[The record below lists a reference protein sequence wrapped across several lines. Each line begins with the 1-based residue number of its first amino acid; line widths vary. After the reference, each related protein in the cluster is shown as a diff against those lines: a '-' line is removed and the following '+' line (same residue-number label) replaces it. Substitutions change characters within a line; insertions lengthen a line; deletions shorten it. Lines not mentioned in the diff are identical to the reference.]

1 MMKHFDIRIA
11 LLFILLI
18 LSRVTLATSP
28 LDVALSNF
36 QNGQYD
42 PALEDFRIL
51 HSESPED
58 PDLTFYLA
66 RSLYRKLELKTAQT
80 LLTKSLKAYPDHV
93 ESHYLLGSVQ
103 LSLVP
108 EVNIFRKAGL
118 AKKSVNSWEQAVELD
133 PSHAEALYGVAS
145 FYSSAPAIVGGDK
158 NLGEEKIMDLQRLSA
173 PWADLTRASIAARE
187 EQFEESEELFKKAIS
202 GIPQRA
208 FPVLMLANLYLIQE
222 NHEAALQTLEQ
233 YQKRDKTWND
243 PGEEQ
248 TALVAGKIYRG
259 LNRTEEAIQS
269 FERVKRGVSTRGM
282 KTQAEE
288 ALDALNA
295 R

>member
-1 MMKHFDIRIA
+1 MMSHFRTRLA

-18 LSRVTLATSP
+18 VSRLTLANSP
-28 LDVALSNF
+28 LDVALSKF
-36 QNGQYD
+36 QNGEYD
-42 PALEDFRIL
+42 AALEHFRVL

-58 PDLTFYLA
+58 PDLTFFLA
-66 RSLYRKLELKTAQT
+66 RSLYRKLELKAAQS
-80 LLTKSLKAYPDHV
+80 LLTKSLKAHPEHV

-145 FYSSAPAIVGGDK
+145 FYASAPAIVGGDK
-158 NLGEEKIMDLQRLSA
+158 TLGEEKIMDLQKLSS

-187 EQFEESEELFKKAIS
+187 EQFEKSEQLFKDAIR

-208 FPVLMLANLYLIQE
+208 FPTLMLASLYLQQE

-233 YQKRDKTWND
+233 YKKRDKTWND

-259 LNRTEEAIQS
+259 LNRTQDAIKS
-269 FERVKRGVSTRGM
+269 FELVKRGVASRNM
-282 KTQAEE
+282 IKQAEE
-288 ALDALNA
+288 ALDELYAL
-295 R
+295 

>member
-1 MMKHFDIRIA
+1 MMKHFHIRIA

-36 QNGQYD
+36 QNGKYD
-42 PALEDFRIL
+42 AALEDFRTL

-208 FPVLMLANLYLIQE
+208 FPVLMLANLYLTQE

-269 FERVKRGVSTRGM
+269 FERVKTGVATRNM